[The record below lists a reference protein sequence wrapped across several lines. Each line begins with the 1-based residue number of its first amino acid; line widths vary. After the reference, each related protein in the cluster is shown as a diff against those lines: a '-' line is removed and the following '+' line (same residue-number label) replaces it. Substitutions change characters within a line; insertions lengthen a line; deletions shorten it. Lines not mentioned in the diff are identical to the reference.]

1 MKNAKPVSCGPSS
14 ITLTTTTSAGAN
26 VAGPPPMSPA
36 TQDSSTMFVDM
47 EDSFD
52 DEEDDMSSSGYQDE
66 EEEEEEEAS
75 ESASQSHMH
84 RPAKRYRFDNMPFPE
99 FSSAVEVTDSSSD
112 EESVQQR
119 DAEYQT
125 KEDEDVAVFLN
136 LTKRMSLQSL
146 LHLLQGAARAQNNIT
161 DTTSVDSHPMM
172 EYSVLLSGSRRSSKK
187 AEETATAD
195 AGQQPGV
202 VKQKKFRFAEISENR
217 VREVVHPIE
226 SYKDVPGLWWTNE
239 QMMEIRTDEIRV
251 VKHFRKYRP
260 QFIQSVETLVR
271 ANESPAV
278 LEQHMR
284 HLTEESF
291 ARGLETH
298 SVLCIR
304 ERRKSHIAAVLQEQQ
319 DCRDAGDSYELASH
333 CIREQSIAYS
343 QQLAAF
349 AFRMAKCDHI
359 EALKASM
366 SSWETPE
373 AGVCA

>member
-1 MKNAKPVSCGPSS
+1 
-14 ITLTTTTSAGAN
+14 
-26 VAGPPPMSPA
+26 
-36 TQDSSTMFVDM
+36 MFLDNDEF

-52 DEEDDMSSSGYQDE
+52 DEEDEDMSSTKDYNE
-66 EEEEEEEAS
+66 EESSAS
-75 ESASQSHMH
+75 ESAADPSQSGGATTPSYMH

-119 DAEYQT
+119 DEQYRT
-125 KEDEDVAVFLN
+125 KEDEDVEVFLN

-161 DTTSVDSHPMM
+161 DTSDSHPMM
-172 EYSVLLSGSRRSSKK
+172 EYSVLLSGSRRSSRSPNT
-187 AEETATAD
+187 TAVAP
-195 AGQQPGV
+195 PGI

-226 SYKDVPGLWWTNE
+226 SYKDIPGLWWTNE
-239 QMMEIRTDEIRV
+239 QMNEIRTDEIRV

-260 QFIQSVETLVR
+260 QFIHSVESLVR

-284 HLTEESF
+284 HLIEESF

-319 DCRDAGDSYELASH
+319 DCREAGDSYELASH

-343 QQLAAF
+343 QQLSAF

-359 EALKASM
+359 EALKATM
-366 SSWETPE
+366 SAWSTPE
-373 AGVCA
+373 GGACA